1 MTTNV
6 QEMFGSLLLDKKIVA
21 SLTAM
26 GFEEPSPIQEQTI
39 PLVLEG
45 SDVIGQAQTGTGKTA
60 AFGIPVVQSI
70 TDHRHIQALIMT
82 PTRELAIQ
90 VAEEI
95 GKIGRTSKIKALPV
109 YGGQPIDRQI
119 RALRSGVQIVI
130 GTPGRLIDHI
140 NRKTIKL
147 DHIKFLVLD
156 EADEML
162 DMGFVDDMEEIMKNL
177 PAERQTLLFS
187 ATMPRPILSLTK
199 KYMKAPKNVT
209 ISKEELTV
217 PLIDQYYF
225 ETKDKI
231 EGLCRLLDAEI
242 DGKLII
248 FCRTKKGV
256 DDLAIALGSRGY
268 MAEGLHGDLSQTQR
282 DRVMKKFRDGTAD
295 ILIATDVAARG
306 IDIDNITHVI
316 NFDIPQDPKSYVHRI
331 GRTGRAGNTGVAMT
345 FITPREFRQL
355 KLIERTTKTK
365 ITRRQLPTTAN
376 VIERQ
381 RERILDKQ
389 TSSSSLAV
397 AAEKTILVGMDWGQ
411 IKGGWTA
418 EDSLEELKQLADTAG
433 AVVVNRFIQRRAKPD
448 PAFFIGKGK
457 VQELA
462 LYAQQENID
471 LCIFDDELTPA
482 QQRNIEQ
489 VMGVRILDRT
499 ALILDIFAQRARTN
513 EGKLQVELAQLQ
525 YNLPRIMGKGL
536 ILSRLGGGIG
546 TRGPGETKLEV
557 DRRRIRDR
565 IAFIKDS
572 IEKVRA
578 VRTLH
583 RIKRA
588 KNQVPSISLVG
599 YTNAGKSTLLN
610 LLTQSDIYA
619 KDQLFATLDPTTRQ
633 LILPDKHEA
642 ILTDTVGFIQ
652 RLPHQLVAAFRSTLE
667 EVAEADLLL
676 HVIDVSH
683 ELYQEQSDAVYKVL
697 EQIGAQNK
705 TILTVYNKIDKLPS
719 ENALAQRLAQQENS
733 VCISAKSGIGIEEL
747 LALISENLKLKS
759 IEVTLLIP
767 YTESEK
773 AAKLLHTIGT
783 VLEQEYKENGTF
795 MKVRLASEQLEDFEK
810 FII

>member
-306 IDIDNITHVI
+306 IDINNITHVI
-316 NFDIPQDPKSYVHRI
+316 NFDIPQDPESYVHRI

-381 RERILDKQ
+381 REMIVSKMQSVLDQ
-389 TSSSSLAV
+389 SNYHDYMPIAASLLKEYDAEDVV
-397 AAEKTILVGMDWGQ
+397 AAALKLMQEGNKALEASPEDILAKDLSNTGGRPGMVRLFMNIGRSQKVTVQDIVRTIAIEADIPAKEVGLINIYDKFTFVEVPEDMAEKVLGVMHKNT
-411 IKGGWTA
+411 IKGYKINV
-418 EDSLEELKQLADTAG
+418 E
-433 AVVVNRFIQRRAKPD
+433 
-448 PAFFIGKGK
+448 PA
-457 VQELA
+457 
-462 LYAQQENID
+462 
-471 LCIFDDELTPA
+471 
-482 QQRNIEQ
+482 R
-489 VMGVRILDRT
+489 VR
-499 ALILDIFAQRARTN
+499 Q
-513 EGKLQVELAQLQ
+513 
-525 YNLPRIMGKGL
+525 
-536 ILSRLGGGIG
+536 
-546 TRGPGETKLEV
+546 
-557 DRRRIRDR
+557 
-565 IAFIKDS
+565 
-572 IEKVRA
+572 
-578 VRTLH
+578 
-583 RIKRA
+583 
-588 KNQVPSISLVG
+588 
-599 YTNAGKSTLLN
+599 
-610 LLTQSDIYA
+610 
-619 KDQLFATLDPTTRQ
+619 
-633 LILPDKHEA
+633 
-642 ILTDTVGFIQ
+642 
-652 RLPHQLVAAFRSTLE
+652 
-667 EVAEADLLL
+667 
-676 HVIDVSH
+676 
-683 ELYQEQSDAVYKVL
+683 
-697 EQIGAQNK
+697 
-705 TILTVYNKIDKLPS
+705 
-719 ENALAQRLAQQENS
+719 
-733 VCISAKSGIGIEEL
+733 
-747 LALISENLKLKS
+747 
-759 IEVTLLIP
+759 
-767 YTESEK
+767 
-773 AAKLLHTIGT
+773 
-783 VLEQEYKENGTF
+783 
-795 MKVRLASEQLEDFEK
+795 
-810 FII
+810 

>member
-1 MTTNV
+1 MTTI
-6 QEMFGSLLLDKKIVA
+6 QKEMFGSLLLDKKIVA
-21 SLTAM
+21 ALTAM

-70 TDHRHIQALIMT
+70 TDYRHIQALIMT

-90 VAEEI
+90 VAEEV
-95 GKIGRTSKIKALPV
+95 GKIGRSSKVKALPV

-140 NRKTIKL
+140 NRNTIKL

-162 DMGFVDDMEEIMKNL
+162 DMGFVDDMEEIMKSL

-256 DDLAIALGSRGY
+256 DDLAIGLGSRGY

-316 NFDIPQDPKSYVHRI
+316 NFDIPQDPESYVHRI
-331 GRTGRAGNTGVAMT
+331 GRTGRAGNTGIAMT

-355 KLIERTTKTK
+355 KLIERTIKTK
-365 ITRRQLPTTAN
+365 INRRQLPTTAN

-381 RERILDKQ
+381 RELIVSKMQSVLDQANYHDYMPIAASLLKEYDVEDVVSAALKLMQ
-389 TSSSSLAV
+389 EGNKALETSSEDIVTKDLSNTGGRPGMTRLFMNIGRAQKV
-397 AAEKTILVGMDWGQ
+397 TVQDIVRTIAIEADIPAKEVGLINIYDKFTFVEIPEYCAEKVLGVMHKNT
-411 IKGGWTA
+411 IKG
-418 EDSLEELKQLADTAG
+418 
-433 AVVVNRFIQRRAKPD
+433 
-448 PAFFIGKGK
+448 
-457 VQELA
+457 
-462 LYAQQENID
+462 
-471 LCIFDDELTPA
+471 
-482 QQRNIEQ
+482 
-489 VMGVRILDRT
+489 
-499 ALILDIFAQRARTN
+499 
-513 EGKLQVELAQLQ
+513 
-525 YNLPRIMGKGL
+525 
-536 ILSRLGGGIG
+536 
-546 TRGPGETKLEV
+546 
-557 DRRRIRDR
+557 
-565 IAFIKDS
+565 
-572 IEKVRA
+572 
-578 VRTLH
+578 
-583 RIKRA
+583 
-588 KNQVPSISLVG
+588 
-599 YTNAGKSTLLN
+599 
-610 LLTQSDIYA
+610 
-619 KDQLFATLDPTTRQ
+619 
-633 LILPDKHEA
+633 
-642 ILTDTVGFIQ
+642 
-652 RLPHQLVAAFRSTLE
+652 
-667 EVAEADLLL
+667 
-676 HVIDVSH
+676 
-683 ELYQEQSDAVYKVL
+683 YKVNV
-697 EQIGAQNK
+697 EPA
-705 TILTVYNKIDKLPS
+705 
-719 ENALAQRLAQQENS
+719 R
-733 VCISAKSGIGIEEL
+733 
-747 LALISENLKLKS
+747 
-759 IEVTLLIP
+759 
-767 YTESEK
+767 
-773 AAKLLHTIGT
+773 
-783 VLEQEYKENGTF
+783 
-795 MKVRLASEQLEDFEK
+795 VRQ
-810 FII
+810 